1 MCTPFLRIWVKI
13 HFTWIDLVDERK
25 ILTSSFIHLYVDL
38 ECDLDQVLKVIL
50 GDKYESYKKALNMLD
65 LEPLFAQKCT
75 KNDQAKKMFQLN
87 ENIHDMNMRREEKF
101 TVQYAK
107 TERLKKSAI
116 PYMQK
121 L

>member
-1 MCTPFLRIWVKI
+1 
-13 HFTWIDLVDERK
+13 
-25 ILTSSFIHLYVDL
+25 
-38 ECDLDQVLKVIL
+38 
-50 GDKYESYKKALNMLD
+50 MLD

-121 L
+121 LLNEQS